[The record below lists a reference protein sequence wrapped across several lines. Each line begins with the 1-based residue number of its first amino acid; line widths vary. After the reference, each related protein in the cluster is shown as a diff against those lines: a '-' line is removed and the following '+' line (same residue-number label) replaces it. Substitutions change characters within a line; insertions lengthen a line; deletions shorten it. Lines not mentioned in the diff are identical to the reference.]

1 MQRIDGA
8 EIIMTKYRVMLARTE
23 YLAQYVEVEAESK
36 EDAQDK
42 AWDKAGKWKCVEAE
56 EFTNG
61 VEEITPQTENAVLN
75 LWNT

>member
-1 MQRIDGA
+1 M
-8 EIIMTKYRVMLARTE
+8 KYRVLLCRIE
-23 YLAQYVEVEAESK
+23 YLSQYIEVETDSPD
-36 EDAQDK
+36 DAQDM
-42 AWDKAGKWKCVEAE
+42 AWDQAGKWKCVEAE